1 MKSSDRS
8 WKELRFQGSLQ
19 VGDLVVGNDSSFK
32 FLGMANFKELL
43 VWQKSINFVTEI
55 YELTNDFPKNEMCGL
70 TSQIRRASISIPSN
84 IAEGNSR
91 ISVPDYLQF
100 LKIARGSCAE
110 VETQLIIA
118 QNLKFLSEEHY
129 LKLNQDIIEISKML
143 NGLINS
149 LK

>member
-1 MKSSDRS
+1 
-8 WKELRFQGSLQ
+8 
-19 VGDLVVGNDSSFK
+19 
-32 FLGMANFKELL
+32 MANFKELL
-43 VWQKSINFVTEI
+43 VWHKSINFVTEI
-55 YELTNDFPKNEMCGL
+55 YELTNDFPKNEMYGL
-70 TSQIRRASISIPSN
+70 ISQIRRASISIPSN

-91 ISVPDYLQF
+91 RSVADYLQF

-118 QNLKFLSEEHY
+118 QNLKFLNEELY

>member
-1 MKSSDRS
+1 
-8 WKELRFQGSLQ
+8 
-19 VGDLVVGNDSSFK
+19 
-32 FLGMANFKELL
+32 MANFKELL
-43 VWQKSINFVTEI
+43 IWQKSINFVTEI
-55 YELTNDFPKNEMCGL
+55 YELTNDFPKNEMYGL
-70 TSQIRRASISIPSN
+70 ISQIRRASISIPSN

-91 ISVPDYLQF
+91 RSVADYLQF

-118 QNLKFLSEEHY
+118 QNLTFLSEEHY

>member
-1 MKSSDRS
+1 
-8 WKELRFQGSLQ
+8 
-19 VGDLVVGNDSSFK
+19 
-32 FLGMANFKELL
+32 MANFKELL
-43 VWQKSINFVTEI
+43 VWQKSISFVTEI
-55 YELTNDFPKNEMCGL
+55 YQLMNVFPKDEMYGL

-91 ISVPDYLQF
+91 RSVADYLQF
-100 LKIARGSCAE
+100 LKIARGSSAE

-118 QNLKFLSEEHY
+118 KNLKFLSEENY
-129 LKLNQDIIEISKML
+129 LKLNQDITEISKML

>member
-1 MKSSDRS
+1 
-8 WKELRFQGSLQ
+8 
-19 VGDLVVGNDSSFK
+19 
-32 FLGMANFKELL
+32 MANFKELL

-55 YELTNDFPKNEMCGL
+55 YELTNDFPKNEMYGL

-91 ISVPDYLQF
+91 RSVADYLQF

-118 QNLKFLSEEHY
+118 QNLKFLNEEHY

-143 NGLINS
+143 NGLIKS

>member
-1 MKSSDRS
+1 
-8 WKELRFQGSLQ
+8 
-19 VGDLVVGNDSSFK
+19 
-32 FLGMANFKELL
+32 MANFKELL

-55 YELTNDFPKNEMCGL
+55 YQVTNDFPKDEMYGL

-91 ISVPDYLQF
+91 RSVADYLQF

-118 QNLKFLSEEHY
+118 QNLKFLSQEHY
-129 LKLNQDIIEISKML
+129 LKLNQNIIEISKML

>member
-1 MKSSDRS
+1 
-8 WKELRFQGSLQ
+8 
-19 VGDLVVGNDSSFK
+19 
-32 FLGMANFKELL
+32 MANFKELL

-55 YELTNDFPKNEMCGL
+55 YELTNGFPKSEMYGL

-91 ISVPDYLQF
+91 RSVADYLQF

-118 QNLKFLSEEHY
+118 QNLKFLNEEHY

>member
-1 MKSSDRS
+1 
-8 WKELRFQGSLQ
+8 
-19 VGDLVVGNDSSFK
+19 
-32 FLGMANFKELL
+32 MANFKELL

-55 YELTNDFPKNEMCGL
+55 YELTNGFPKSEMYGL

-91 ISVPDYLQF
+91 RSVADYLQF
-100 LKIARGSCAE
+100 LKISRGSSAE

-118 QNLKFLSEEHY
+118 QNLKFLNEEHY